1 MAKVLVIHGPNL
13 NMLGKRET
21 GVYGTA
27 TLDEINDAV
36 RTAAKELGA
45 DVTFFQSNSEGML
58 IDKIHEASGRYDA
71 IIINPGGYT
80 HTSVSLRDAIAAVA
94 LPTIEV
100 HMSNIYSREEFRHH
114 SYITPVAA
122 GQISGFGVNSYLLA
136 LRAAVEMVRKGL
148 INK

>member
-1 MAKVLVIHGPNL
+1 MSANKQELSSRMAKVLVIHGPNL

-100 HMSNIYSREEFRHH
+100 HMSEGQRQLLHH
-114 SYITPVAA
+114 A
-122 GQISGFGVNSYLLA
+122 G
-136 LRAAVEMVRKGL
+136 
-148 INK
+148 

>member
-136 LRAAVEMVRKGL
+136 LRAAVEMVRKG
-148 INK
+148 IN